1 MNKEILNA
9 LEEYLNN
16 QIVESFS
23 AREII
28 SNIGNKAIL
37 IEIMAINFRIFI
49 IFKNS
54 KIYLLEAY
62 DEEVEVSVSGYPLS
76 LLNFLYSNGKDLNR
90 ITIEG
95 DAAILEDAYRLFN
108 LLIPDIEYYL
118 SEIFGDLAI
127 NDSKNLFKKLFQY
140 KKNIHDKLI
149 INMKEYFQEE
159 SRTLPSKNEVN
170 SFFNEVDVIR
180 DDVERLILSFE
191 KVYKEG

>member
-170 SFFNEVDVIR
+170 SFFNEVCNYNDNNR
-180 DDVERLILSFE
+180 N
-191 KVYKEG
+191 